1 MEGEAYSDDFEVSP
15 YVRRNIGGDRY
26 LHSGGGENAYRSR
39 THGLSLNRF
48 CLLHQ
53 LVS

>member
-26 LHSGGGENAYRSR
+26 LHSGGGENAYPRSR

-48 CLLHQ
+48 CILQ
-53 LVS
+53 